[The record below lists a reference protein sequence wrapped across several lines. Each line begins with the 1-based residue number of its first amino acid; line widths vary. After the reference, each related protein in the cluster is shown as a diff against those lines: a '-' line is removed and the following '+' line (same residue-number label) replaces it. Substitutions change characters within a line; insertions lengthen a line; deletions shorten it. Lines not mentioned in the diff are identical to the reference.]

1 MKNFIEYVG
10 YTATLLTS
18 ISYAPQVYKSWKS
31 KSVGDLSVWTI
42 CILFSSTI
50 AWLAYGF
57 GIGSGPV
64 IAANTIV
71 GILTFTLV
79 YFKFTFKK

>member
-1 MKNFIEYVG
+1 MKNPIEYVG
-10 YTATLLTS
+10 YLATFLTS
-18 ISYAPQVYKSWKS
+18 VSYAPQVYKSWKS

-50 AWLAYGF
+50 AWLSYGI

-64 IAANTIV
+64 IAANVIV
-71 GILTFTLV
+71 AGLTFTLV
-79 YFKFTFKK
+79 YFKFSFKK

>member
-1 MKNFIEYVG
+1 MNISMEYFG
-10 YTATLLTS
+10 YLATFLTS
-18 ISYAPQVYKSWKS
+18 VSYAPQVYKSWRS

-50 AWLAYGF
+50 TWLVYG
-57 GIGSGPV
+57 IAIHSGPV
-64 IAANTIV
+64 IAANVIV

>member
-1 MKNFIEYVG
+1 MN
-10 YTATLLTS
+10 YTAEYFGYLATFLTS
-18 ISYAPQVYKSWKS
+18 VSYAPQVYKSWKS
-31 KSVGDLSVWTI
+31 KSVGDLSIWTI

-50 AWLAYGF
+50 AWLAYGT
-57 GIGSGPV
+57 IIHSGPV

-71 GILTFTLV
+71 GILTFMLV